1 MKVDVPSGRYIRYT
15 TFARRKTQM
24 AKKSKKYIEAL
35 KQVEANKVY
44 NAAEA
49 IALVKKI
56 DFANFDATIEVAYN
70 LNLDTKQA
78 DQQLRGAV
86 VLPNGTGKDQTVIVF
101 AKGDKAKE
109 AKAAGADVV
118 GDDDLVQRISDG
130 WLDFD
135 IAIATP
141 DMMAK
146 VGRLG
151 RVLGPKGL
159 MPNPKTGTVT
169 MDVTKAVSE
178 SKAGKVTYRT
188 DKAGNVHVPIGKASF
203 TEDALV
209 GNFNTIHEVIAKAR
223 PASVR
228 GQYIKHASFASTFG
242 PSVTVDV
249 ASL

>member
-1 MKVDVPSGRYIRYT
+1 
-15 TFARRKTQM
+15 M
-24 AKKSKKYIEAL
+24 AKKSKQYQDAVKLVDRDKAYDVTEA
-35 KQVEANKVY
+35 VD
-44 NAAEA
+44 
-49 IALVKKI
+49 LVKKM
-56 DFANFDATIEVAYN
+56 DFAKFDATVEVAFK
-70 LNLDTKQA
+70 LNVDTKQA

-109 AKAAGADVV
+109 AEAAGADVV
-118 GDDDLVQRISDG
+118 GEADLVSRIQDG

-135 IAIATP
+135 VAIATP
-141 DMMAK
+141 DMMAQ

-169 MDVTKAVSE
+169 MDITKAVSD

-188 DKAGNVHVPIGKASF
+188 DRDGNVHVPVGKVSF
-203 TEDALV
+203 DTDKLV
-209 GNFNTIHEVIAKAR
+209 GNFKTIEDVIVKAR

-228 GQYIKHASFASTFG
+228 GTFIQNLVVTSTFTPAVRVDLASF
-242 PSVTVDV
+242 
-249 ASL
+249 